1 MFYSRHVCFYIK
13 HGVVRAVTPIL
24 IIHVPIQGVNWTFK
38 HGMFRVGGFCNF
50 PILCA
55 HFLYSIKR
63 HSFEIRSFLEDVKQK
78 QPQML
83 NQYLNGRI
91 SRGDSVDFGSTIK

>member
-1 MFYSRHVCFYIK
+1 ML
-13 HGVVRAVTPIL
+13 IL
-24 IIHVPIQGVNWTFK
+24 GKLTF
-38 HGMFRVGGFCNF
+38 
-50 PILCA
+50 
-55 HFLYSIKR
+55 YSIKR